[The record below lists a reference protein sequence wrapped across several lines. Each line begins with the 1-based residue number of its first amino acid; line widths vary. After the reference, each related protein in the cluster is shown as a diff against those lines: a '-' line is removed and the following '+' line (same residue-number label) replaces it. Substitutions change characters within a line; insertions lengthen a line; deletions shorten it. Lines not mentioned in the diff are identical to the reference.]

1 MKLALVGRICSLK
14 MLSKARLSKKEREKK
29 VLFGLIDAYILN
41 PHPIGSKTLKEN
53 AFQSLSSA
61 TIRNYF
67 ALLEESG
74 YLSQQHASGGRIP
87 TEKAYQAYA
96 KAYLESGTLDHQKD
110 KELKTLSEVNGK
122 EVGVYLQKAAA
133 LLSEVSGYPAFV
145 SSPRFDQDSILD
157 IKLVGIDQSRCLCIV
172 ITELGLIRTETL
184 YLDGKLH
191 LHALK
196 RIEEALLSRLKGTE
210 LKSSLDR
217 NEKQM
222 AQKIYSEVMVRY
234 IIGYANFSLEDIY
247 KTGLSTLLAYPEF
260 SNAESFASGL
270 ALFENENSL
279 RELLKDTS
287 SDQTL
292 KTYIG
297 SELQKYCPIAE
308 DCSVLTLPYVIN
320 NKIVGVVGILGP
332 LRMPYRSLFGILRA
346 FSEYVSEA
354 LSQSIVKH
362 KLSFRLPQDGQIYLE
377 SKSSSPQKLI
387 QDQRE

>member
-1 MKLALVGRICSLK
+1 

-29 VLFGLIDAYILN
+29 VLFGLVDAYILN
-41 PHPIGSKTLKEN
+41 PYPIGSKTLKES

-96 KAYLESGTLDHQKD
+96 KAYVESGTLDHQKD
-110 KELKTLSEVNGK
+110 KELKALSEVKGK

-133 LLSEVSGYPAFV
+133 LLSEVSGYPTFV

-157 IKLVGIDQSRCLCIV
+157 IKLVGIDQSRCLCVV
-172 ITELGLIRTETL
+172 ITELGLIRTEVL
-184 YLDGKLH
+184 YLEGKLH

-210 LKSSLDR
+210 LKISLDR

-287 SDQTL
+287 RDQTL

-297 SELQKYCPIAE
+297 SELQQYCRIA
-308 DCSVLTLPYVIN
+308 DGCSVLTLPYVIN

-332 LRMPYRSLFGILRA
+332 LRMPYRSLFGVLRA
-346 FSEYVSEA
+346 FSEYVSQA
-354 LSQSIVKH
+354 LSQSIMKH
-362 KLSFRLPQDGQIYLE
+362 KLSFRMPQDGPLYLE
-377 SKSSSPQKLI
+377 SKISSPQKLI
-387 QDQRE
+387 QDQREQGDR